1 VYAAPVQTRTD
12 ARGGVLTDRP
22 TGRVLAAFLLLT
34 LVWGTTWAV
43 IRVGLAGIPPFTG
56 VALRFALA
64 GALLLGLALHRRIG
78 LGRSR
83 RERALWVVNGTLS
96 FCISYSVV
104 YWCEQYIPSGLTSVL
119 FATNPLMVA
128 GLAHLALPRER
139 LSRGGLAGLLLGL
152 AGVAVIFS
160 DDLRLLGGEQVR
172 TAAAVMLIS
181 PAVSAASSVAIKRW
195 GAGIHPLSL
204 SAVPMLFCA
213 VVMAPIALVVERRLP
228 VVFDAR
234 SVAALLYLA
243 VFGSALTFTV
253 YYWLLARV
261 SATRASLISY
271 LIPIVAVALG
281 AALFAEPLRPRLLL
295 GSALVLAGVVLV
307 TAWRQ
312 RN

>member
-1 VYAAPVQTRTD
+1 MD
-12 ARGGVLTDRP
+12 GGLVTQPP
-22 TGRVLAAFLLLT
+22 TGKVLAAFLV
-34 LVWGTTWAV
+34 LVVIWGTTWAV

-56 VALRFALA
+56 VALRFAIA

-78 LGRSR
+78 LGRTR
-83 RERALWVVNGTLS
+83 RERWLWVANGTLS

-128 GLAHLALPRER
+128 ALAHLALPRER
-139 LSRGGLAGLLLGL
+139 LSRGGLGGLLLGL

-181 PAVSAASSVAIKRW
+181 PAVSAVSAVVIKRW
-195 GAGIHPLSL
+195 GAGIHPVSL

-213 VVMAPIALVVERRLP
+213 AVMTPVALLFERRQP

-253 YYWLLARV
+253 YYWLLSRI
-261 SATRASLISY
+261 SATRTSLISY
-271 LIPIVAVALG
+271 LIPIVAVAIG
-281 AALFAEPLRPRLLL
+281 AALFAEPLRPRLLV
-295 GSALVLAGVVLV
+295 GSALVLGGVVLV
-307 TAWRQ
+307 TAGRQ
-312 RN
+312 RS